1 MMTKAWFEILV
12 ALGSNSPTIFHRRC
26 ASHLKSTRSWYH
38 KHVRATF
45 EKKKGRH
52 QAETV
57 SSCKWSSNG
66 RQDLYIFSC
75 KKLLEKWAW
84 GSMSTQEVQEM
95 AALSV
100 KDFASMGHAAPQDFE
115 FLASLGCTGQYKN
128 NMHRELLAW
137 ADSRCQQMVQP
148 FFQKID
154 FKEPWGRQLQSFLL
168 PHEIFAT
175 LYHNYNSFW
184 KQIML
189 PSVQLL
195 KDFWSLQE
203 KHPALP
209 EVKECAGY
217 QANMI
222 PLAFHGD
229 GTPVVGIGKIWS
241 RQVTIFSI
249 NGMLG
254 HGPTKD
260 QQPHVWST
268 FDETMSDKTLP
279 QFFHLWAWSLK

>member
-1 MMTKAWFEILV
+1 MSEPPLKKRRGGIKQRLAAV
-12 ALGSNSPTIFHRRC
+12 ANEAAMGD
-26 ASHLKSTRSWYH
+26 K
-38 KHVRATF
+38 TF
-45 EKKKGRH
+45 TSFL
-52 QAETV
+52 A
-57 SSCKWSSNG
+57 
-66 RQDLYIFSC
+66 

-84 GSMSTQEVQEM
+84 GSMSPQEVQEM

-100 KDFASMGHAAPQDFE
+100 KDFASMGHAAPQDLI
-115 FLASLGCTGQYKN
+115 FLASLGCKGQYKN

-175 LYHNYNSFW
+175 LYHSYNSFW

-241 RQVTIFSI
+241 RQLTILASMECWAMDQPKISSSMSGQPSMKQCQTRHCHNSSI
-249 NGMLG
+249 FWLG
-254 HGPTKD
+254 P
-260 QQPHVWST
+260 
-268 FDETMSDKTLP
+268 
-279 QFFHLWAWSLK
+279 